1 MKKNNVLGIFS
12 GMILV
17 SVLVFVL
24 MQTMPYI
31 VMISMVSGVFSE
43 NINSKSAER
52 IYQRDKEQM
61 QIFIDYVLSNDFK
74 FVYISETTG
83 VSIEHKDI
91 DSTGNSKV
99 DEAIKYLN
107 KRYYVITFSEN
118 EFVFNKW
125 TGFST
130 VKGIA
135 YSLREKPYIEF
146 DLIEIQP
153 LSEENW
159 YYYVTDY
166 ERWRGNPEK
175 YEH

>member
-1 MKKNNVLGIFS
+1 MERF
-12 GMILV
+12 
-17 SVLVFVL
+17 
-24 MQTMPYI
+24 
-31 VMISMVSGVFSE
+31 
-43 NINSKSAER
+43 KSAYE
-52 IYQRDKEQM
+52 EM
-61 QIFIDYVLSNDFK
+61 NFINRYNYVVTND
-74 FVYISETTG
+74 
-83 VSIEHKDI
+83 
-91 DSTGNSKV
+91 KV